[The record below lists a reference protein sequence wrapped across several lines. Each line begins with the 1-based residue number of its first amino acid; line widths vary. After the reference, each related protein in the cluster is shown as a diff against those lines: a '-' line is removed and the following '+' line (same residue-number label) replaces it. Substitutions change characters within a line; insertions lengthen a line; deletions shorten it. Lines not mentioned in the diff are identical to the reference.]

1 MSSEVM
7 IPELVV
13 FDIAGTTVVD
23 NGEVARCFRE
33 ALSEEALEFPE
44 SSINAIMGL
53 PKILAIRQ
61 LLAEFAPERTEP
73 GLDQSIHDDFEQR
86 MIEYYLD
93 DPRVSVYPGVL
104 SLFRQLREHGVA
116 VAVNTGFPR
125 SILDSVLERL
135 GWRVGRTLDAAIAS
149 NESPKGRPHADMIQ
163 ILMKRLGLDDAS
175 RVAKVGDTPSDIG
188 EGKAAGCGWVIGIT
202 HGTHTREELKKCEP
216 THLVGSISELAKIW
230 GLRIPAEDLKG

>member
-86 MIEYYLD
+86 MMDYYLD
-93 DPRVSVYPGVL
+93 DPQVRVYPGVL
-104 SLFRQLREHGVA
+104 SLFRQLREHGIA

-125 SILDSVLERL
+125 SILDSILERL
-135 GWRVGRTLDAAIAS
+135 NWRVGRTWTQPLHPT
-149 NESPKGRPHADMIQ
+149 N
-163 ILMKRLGLDDAS
+163 LL
-175 RVAKVGDTPSDIG
+175 
-188 EGKAAGCGWVIGIT
+188 KAGPMPI
-202 HGTHTREELKKCEP
+202 
-216 THLVGSISELAKIW
+216 
-230 GLRIPAEDLKG
+230 